1 MFVFVYNVVLFR
13 VGKSICDELITRAKE
28 CYHVCNKSQNPKEAS
43 ENVDRLSNP
52 KKNMLILTFQTLL
65 LTIY

>member
-13 VGKSICDELITRAKE
+13 VGKSLCDELITRAKE

-43 ENVDRLSNP
+43 ENVD
-52 KKNMLILTFQTLL
+52 KTF
-65 LTIY
+65 